1 MAFKKGHCTTDC
13 VFAEKTI
20 TEKAL
25 IGDWDCCMT
34 LLDMSHVFDNVYRDK
49 PVGVLQEA
57 LRSEKT
63 KAIMLLFGNTQAK
76 VKDQ

>member
-1 MAFKKGHCTTDC
+1 
-13 VFAEKTI
+13 
-20 TEKAL
+20 
-25 IGDWDCCMT
+25 MT

-49 PVGVLQEA
+49 LVGVLQEA